1 MTNDELPLIFVLHT
15 IFTGCQTSHSN
26 QDATSE
32 KREAIQSE
40 ETETASNPDEASEEE
55 IEEEID
61 DNCAFEIPAH
71 FISIEEREVGLGP
84 EEVVLGHWSIIFK
97 EDAIYEW
104 NYSDITEFGTFS
116 CYENIISHSSYEG
129 MTQSIYDIQTET
141 LLWGDVTYQHDK
153 FLLACTTYY

>member
-40 ETETASNPDEASEEE
+40 ETETASVPNETSEEEEEE

-61 DNCAFEIPAH
+61 DNCAFELPAY
-71 FISIEEREVGLGP
+71 FISIEELEVGLGP
-84 EEVVLGHWSIIFK
+84 EGVVLGHWSIIFQ
-97 EDAIYEW
+97 EDGIYEW
-104 NYSDITEFGTFS
+104 NYSDVTEFGEFS
-116 CYENIISHSSYEG
+116 CNQDIISHSSYEG
-129 MTQSIYDIQTET
+129 MTQSVYNIQSET
-141 LLWGDVTYQHDK
+141 LHWGDVTYQHK
-153 FLLACTTYY
+153 